1 VPPASDLGTTVTDT
15 LDKNL
20 GLKTFFNG
28 TVNSASIVEIHG
40 KQDQGDAAEGRDAAR
55 VRAMGIR
62 DRPTSPGSPW
72 QNGYAERLI
81 GTLRRE
87 CLDQMVIFGE
97 AHLRRILSAYAV
109 YYNQARTHL
118 ALQKDAPL
126 HRAVQRSGVIVAIPI
141 LAGLHHQ
148 YVRI

>member
-1 VPPASDLGTTVTDT
+1 LEVTRHPTAEWLARQITEAFPWTSAPAYLV
-15 LDKNL
+15 
-20 GLKTFFNG
+20 
-28 TVNSASIVEIHG
+28 
-40 KQDQGDAAEGRDAAR
+40 RDNDRAYGHVFLRR

-62 DRPTSPGSPW
+62 DRPISPGSPW
-72 QNGYAERLI
+72 QNGCAERLI

-97 AHLRRILSAYAV
+97 AHLQRILSAYAA

-126 HRAVQRSGVIVAIPI
+126 HRAIHPSGAIVAIPI